1 VARLVI
7 VDDHPIVREGL
18 KAYLELQ
25 GDLEVVA
32 EAGSVREALERI
44 ATHDPD
50 LVLLDLQLPD
60 ASGLKVLADLAN
72 VSKCPKVLVLT
83 SFLDED
89 YLREALRA
97 GAAGYVVKHAGPA
110 KLVDSVRAALRGE
123 LPLDPG
129 AVKLLAQER
138 DDPLDALTPRER
150 EVLALLAEGKS
161 NKRIARELDIVEK
174 TVKSHVSSI
183 LAKLGCKD
191 RLQAALYLQRRRRQ
205 VG

>member
-1 VARLVI
+1 MARLVI

-44 ATHDPD
+44 ATHEPD

-60 ASGLKVLADLAN
+60 ASGLKVLAHLAH
-72 VSKCPKVLVLT
+72 VVKRPKVLVLT

-150 EVLALLAEGKS
+150 EVLARLAEGKS
-161 NKRIARELDIVEK
+161 NKRIARELGIVEK

-191 RLQAALYLQRRRRQ
+191 RLQAALYMQRRRRQ
-205 VG
+205 AR

>member
-1 VARLVI
+1 MARLVI

>member
-44 ATHDPD
+44 ETHRPD

-60 ASGLKVLADLAN
+60 ASGLKVLAELAK
-72 VSKCPKVLVLT
+72 VAERPKVLVLT

-97 GAAGYVVKHAGPA
+97 GAAGYLVKHAGPA
-110 KLVDSVRAALRGE
+110 HLLDSVRAALRGE

-129 AVKLLAQER
+129 AIKLLAQER

-150 EVLALLAEGKS
+150 EVLARLAEGKS
-161 NKRIARELDIVEK
+161 NKRIASELNIVEK

-191 RLQAALYLQRRRRQ
+191 RLQAALYMQRRRRQ
-205 VG
+205 GG